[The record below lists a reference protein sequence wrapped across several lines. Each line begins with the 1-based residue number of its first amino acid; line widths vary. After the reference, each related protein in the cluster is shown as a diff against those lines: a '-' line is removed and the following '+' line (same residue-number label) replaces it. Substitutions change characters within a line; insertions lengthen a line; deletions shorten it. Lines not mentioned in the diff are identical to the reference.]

1 MRIKIQHEI
10 RGRIRFSTQKKKMT
24 AREADMFLFYI
35 NSLKNVTAAKVYE
48 RTGHGVVC
56 YTGSRRKL
64 IESLVAFSFED
75 KELMA
80 KVPDNTSRELMN
92 KYKEK
97 LVSKLV
103 LHFLCKVFLPA
114 PVAKAKAVIQSFR
127 FIKEGLKCICRRKL
141 EVPVLD
147 ATAITVS
154 LMRGDVS
161 TASSIMLLLGVGE
174 ILEEWTHKKSVADLA
189 RSMSLNVEKVWLKQG
204 ESEILTEIN
213 HVKEQD
219 FICIHMGNMIPLD
232 GIVAQGEAMVN
243 QASLTGEGIPVKKE
257 EGAYV
262 YAGTV
267 VEEGELT
274 VQVKQSVGST
284 RYEKIVS
291 MIEESERLK
300 SSLEGKAVHLADSL
314 VPFSFLG
321 TVLTYALTRNMSR
334 ALSILM
340 VDFSCALKLSMPI
353 AVLAAMR
360 ECQDHQITVKGGK
373 FLEAA
378 AEAETVVFDKTGT
391 FTKAQ
396 PTVAQVLTF
405 GEKDRDSMLR
415 LAACLEE
422 HFPHSIANAVVA
434 QAKKEGLA
442 HEEMHSKVEYVVAH
456 GISSQV
462 NGEKVIIGSYHF
474 VFEDE
479 KCRIPAG
486 EEEKFEELPAEYS
499 HLYLAVSGELAAVI
513 CIEDPLREEAK
524 DIVPALKK
532 AGIRKVVMMTGDS
545 ERTARTIARK
555 TGVDQFYAEVLPE
568 DKASYI
574 EKEKA
579 KGRKVIMVGDG
590 INDSPSLSAANAGVA
605 VNGGA
610 QIAREIADIT
620 ISGENLH
627 QLVTLKRAGNCLM
640 KRIHR
645 NYRFVIGFNTGLII
659 LGFAGILAPGTSA
672 FLHNMST
679 LGITLESMTNM
690 LDKEEKKICRQK
702 EQRK

>member
-10 RGRIRFSTQKKKMT
+10 KGRIRFSTQKKKMT
-24 AREADMFLFYI
+24 AREADMLLFYI
-35 NSLKNVTAAKVYE
+35 NSLKHVTSAKVYE
-48 RTGHGVVC
+48 RTGDSVVC
-56 YTGSRRKL
+56 YTGSRQEL
-64 IESLVAFSFED
+64 IRNLVAFSFED
-75 KELMA
+75 KELQE
-80 KVPDNTSRELMN
+80 KVPENTGRELMN
-92 KYKEK
+92 QYKEK
-97 LVSKLV
+97 LIGKLAG
-103 LHFLCKVFLPA
+103 HFLCKLFLPA
-114 PVAKAKAVIQSFR
+114 PAAKVKAVIQSLH
-127 FIKEGLKCICRRKL
+127 FIKEGLKCIRRRKL

-147 ATAITVS
+147 AAAVSVS
-154 LMRGDVS
+154 LIRGDVN

-189 RSMSLNVEKVWLKQG
+189 RSMSLNVEKVWKKEG
-204 ESEILTEIN
+204 DAEILTEIQDI
-213 HVKEQD
+213 KEQD
-219 FICIHMGNMIPLD
+219 LICVHMGNMIPLD
-232 GIVAQGEAMVN
+232 GIVVQGEAMVN

-257 EGAYV
+257 DGAYV
-262 YAGTV
+262 YAGTA

-274 VQVKQSVGST
+274 VQVKQSAGST

-291 MIEESERLK
+291 MIEDSERLK
-300 SSLEGKAVHLADSL
+300 SSLEGKADHLADRL

-321 TVLTYALTRNMSR
+321 TILTYLLTRNVTRS
-334 ALSILM
+334 LSILM
-340 VDFSCALKLSMPI
+340 VDFSCALKLSTPI

-360 ECQDHQITVKGGK
+360 ECQEHRITVKGGK
-373 FLEAA
+373 FLEAV

-396 PTVAQVLTF
+396 PTVAEVVTF
-405 GEKDRDSMLR
+405 GENDRDSMLR

-434 QAKKEGLA
+434 QAKKEGLD

-479 KCRIPAG
+479 KTRIPEG
-486 EEEKFEELPAEYS
+486 ENQKFEELPLEYS
-499 HLYLAVSGELAAVI
+499 HLYLAVSGKLAAVI
-513 CIEDPLREEAK
+513 CIEDPLRKEAK

-545 ERTARTIARK
+545 ERTARAIAGK

-579 KGRKVIMVGDG
+579 KGRKVLMVGDG
-590 INDSPSLSAANAGVA
+590 VNDSPALSAANAGVA
-605 VNGGA
+605 VSGGA
-610 QIAREIADIT
+610 EIAREIADIT
-620 ISGENLH
+620 ISGEDLH

-659 LGFAGILAPGTSA
+659 LGLAGILAPGTSA

-690 LDKEEKKICRQK
+690 LDKENRG
-702 EQRK
+702 RAD

>member
-1 MRIKIQHEI
+1 
-10 RGRIRFSTQKKKMT
+10 
-24 AREADMFLFYI
+24 
-35 NSLKNVTAAKVYE
+35 
-48 RTGHGVVC
+48 
-56 YTGSRRKL
+56 
-64 IESLVAFSFED
+64 
-75 KELMA
+75 
-80 KVPDNTSRELMN
+80 
-92 KYKEK
+92 
-97 LVSKLV
+97 
-103 LHFLCKVFLPA
+103 
-114 PVAKAKAVIQSFR
+114 
-127 FIKEGLKCICRRKL
+127 
-141 EVPVLD
+141 
-147 ATAITVS
+147 
-154 LMRGDVS
+154 
-161 TASSIMLLLGVGE
+161 MLLLGVGE

-321 TVLTYALTRNMSR
+321 TVLTYALTRNVSR

-396 PTVAQVLTF
+396 PTVALVLTF
-405 GEKDRDSMLR
+405 GGKDRDSMLR

-590 INDSPSLSAANAGVA
+590 INDSPALSAANAGVA

>member
-10 RGRIRFSTQKKKMT
+10 KGRIRFSTQKKRMT
-24 AREADMFLFYI
+24 AREADMLLFYI
-35 NSLKNVTAAKVYE
+35 NSLKKVTSAKVYE
-48 RTGHGVVC
+48 RTGDSVVC
-56 YTGSRRKL
+56 YTGSRQEL
-64 IESLVAFSFED
+64 IRNLVAFSFED
-75 KELMA
+75 KELQE
-80 KVPDNTSRELMN
+80 KVPENTGRELMN
-92 KYKEK
+92 QYKEK

-103 LHFLCKVFLPA
+103 IHFLCKLFLPA
-114 PVAKAKAVIQSFR
+114 PAAKAKAVIQSLH
-127 FIKEGLKCICRRKL
+127 FIKEGLKCIRRRKL

-147 ATAITVS
+147 ATAISVS
-154 LMRGDVS
+154 LIWGDVS

-189 RSMSLNVEKVWLKQG
+189 RSMSLNVEKVWKKEG
-204 ESEILTEIN
+204 DTEILTEIQDI
-213 HVKEQD
+213 KEQD
-219 FICIHMGNMIPLD
+219 LICVHMGNMIPLD
-232 GIVAQGEAMVN
+232 GIVTQGEAMVN

-257 EGAYV
+257 KDAYV

-274 VQVKQSVGST
+274 IQVKQSAGST

-291 MIEESERLK
+291 MIEDSERLK
-300 SSLEGKAVHLADSL
+300 SSLEGKAAHLADRL

-321 TVLTYALTRNMSR
+321 TILTYLLTRNATR

-373 FLEAA
+373 FLEAV

-396 PTVAQVLTF
+396 PTVAEVVAF
-405 GEKDRDSMLR
+405 GENDRDSMLR

-434 QAKKEGLA
+434 QAKKEGLS

-479 KCRIPAG
+479 KTKIPEG
-486 EEEKFEELPAEYS
+486 EKEKFNELPPEYS

-532 AGIRKVVMMTGDS
+532 TGIRKVVMMTGDS
-545 ERTARTIARK
+545 ERTARTIAEK

-579 KGRKVIMVGDG
+579 KGRKVLMVGDG
-590 INDSPSLSAANAGVA
+590 INDSPALSAANAGVA
-605 VNGGA
+605 VSGGA

-659 LGFAGILAPGTSA
+659 LGLAGILAPGTSA

-690 LDKEEKKICRQK
+690 LDKENRGCAD
-702 EQRK
+702 

>member
-10 RGRIRFSTQKKKMT
+10 KGRIRFSTQKKKMT

-35 NSLKNVTAAKVYE
+35 NSLKNVTSAKVYE
-48 RTGHGVVC
+48 RTGDSVVC
-56 YTGSRRKL
+56 YTGSRQEL
-64 IESLVAFSFED
+64 IRNLVAFSFED
-75 KELMA
+75 KELQE
-80 KVPDNTSRELMN
+80 KVPENTGRELMN
-92 KYKEK
+92 QYKEK

-103 LHFLCKVFLPA
+103 IHFLCKLFLPA
-114 PVAKAKAVIQSFR
+114 PAAKAKAVIQSLH
-127 FIKEGLKCICRRKL
+127 FIKEGLKCIRRRKL

-147 ATAITVS
+147 ATAISVS
-154 LMRGDVS
+154 LIWGDVS

-189 RSMSLNVEKVWLKQG
+189 RSMSLNVEKVWKKEG
-204 ESEILTEIN
+204 DTEILTEIQDI
-213 HVKEQD
+213 KEQD
-219 FICIHMGNMIPLD
+219 LICVHMGNMIPLD
-232 GIVAQGEAMVN
+232 GIVTQGEAMVN

-257 EGAYV
+257 KDAYV

-274 VQVKQSVGST
+274 IQVKQSAGST

-291 MIEESERLK
+291 MIEDSERLK
-300 SSLEGKAVHLADSL
+300 SSLEGKAAHLADRL

-321 TVLTYALTRNMSR
+321 TILTYLLTRNATR

-373 FLEAA
+373 FLEAV

-396 PTVAQVLTF
+396 PTVAEVVAF
-405 GEKDRDSMLR
+405 GENDRDSMLR

-479 KCRIPAG
+479 KTRIPEG
-486 EEEKFEELPAEYS
+486 EKEKFNELPPEYS

-532 AGIRKVVMMTGDS
+532 TGIRKVVMMTGDS
-545 ERTARTIARK
+545 ERTARTIAEK

-579 KGRKVIMVGDG
+579 KGRKVLMVGDG
-590 INDSPSLSAANAGVA
+590 INDSPALSAANAGVA
-605 VNGGA
+605 VSGGA

-659 LGFAGILAPGTSA
+659 LGLAGILAPGTSA

-690 LDKEEKKICRQK
+690 LDKENRGCAD
-702 EQRK
+702 

>member
-10 RGRIRFSTQKKKMT
+10 KGRIRFSTQKKKMT

-35 NSLKNVTAAKVYE
+35 NSLKNVTSAKVYE
-48 RTGHGVVC
+48 RTGDSVVC
-56 YTGSRRKL
+56 YTGSRQEL
-64 IESLVAFSFED
+64 IRNLVAFSFED
-75 KELMA
+75 KELQE
-80 KVPDNTSRELMN
+80 KVPENTGRELMN
-92 KYKEK
+92 QYKEK
-97 LVSKLV
+97 LVSKLAI
-103 LHFLCKVFLPA
+103 HFLCKLFLPA
-114 PVAKAKAVIQSFR
+114 PAAKAKAVIQSLH
-127 FIKEGLKCICRRKL
+127 FIKEGLKCIRRRKL

-154 LMRGDVS
+154 LIRGDVS

-189 RSMSLNVEKVWLKQG
+189 RSMSLNVEKVWKKEG
-204 ESEILTEIN
+204 NTEILTEIQDI
-213 HVKEQD
+213 KEQD
-219 FICIHMGNMIPLD
+219 LICVHMGNMIPLD
-232 GIVAQGEAMVN
+232 GIVTQGEAMVN

-257 EGAYV
+257 KDAYV

-274 VQVKQSVGST
+274 IQVKQSAGST

-291 MIEESERLK
+291 MIEDSERLK
-300 SSLEGKAVHLADSL
+300 SSLEGKAAHLADRL
-314 VPFSFLG
+314 VPFSFLE
-321 TVLTYALTRNMSR
+321 TILTYLLTRNATR

-373 FLEAA
+373 FLEAV

-396 PTVAQVLTF
+396 PTVAEVVAF
-405 GEKDRDSMLR
+405 GENDRDSMLR

-434 QAKKEGLA
+434 QAKKEGLS

-479 KCRIPAG
+479 KTRIPEG
-486 EEEKFEELPAEYS
+486 EKEKFNELPPEYS

-532 AGIRKVVMMTGDS
+532 TGIRKVVMMTGDS
-545 ERTARTIARK
+545 ERTARTIAEK

-579 KGRKVIMVGDG
+579 KGRKVLMVGDG
-590 INDSPSLSAANAGVA
+590 INDSPALSAANAGVA
-605 VNGGA
+605 VSGGA

-659 LGFAGILAPGTSA
+659 LGLAGILAPGTSA

-690 LDKEEKKICRQK
+690 LDKENRGCAD
-702 EQRK
+702 

>member
-10 RGRIRFSTQKKKMT
+10 KGRIRFSTQKKKMT
-24 AREADMFLFYI
+24 AREADMLLFYI
-35 NSLKNVTAAKVYE
+35 NSLKHVTSAKVYE
-48 RTGHGVVC
+48 RTGDSVVC
-56 YTGSRRKL
+56 YTGSRQEL
-64 IESLVAFSFED
+64 IRNLVAFSFED
-75 KELMA
+75 KELQE
-80 KVPDNTSRELMN
+80 KVPENTGRELMN
-92 KYKEK
+92 QYKEK
-97 LVSKLV
+97 LIGKLAG
-103 LHFLCKVFLPA
+103 HFLCKLFLPA
-114 PVAKAKAVIQSFR
+114 PAAKVKAVIQSLH
-127 FIKEGLKCICRRKL
+127 FIKEGLKCIRRRKL

-147 ATAITVS
+147 AAAVSVS
-154 LMRGDVS
+154 LIRGDVN

-189 RSMSLNVEKVWLKQG
+189 RSMSLNVEKVWKKEG
-204 ESEILTEIN
+204 DAEILTEIQDI
-213 HVKEQD
+213 KEQD
-219 FICIHMGNMIPLD
+219 LICVHMGNMIPLD
-232 GIVAQGEAMVN
+232 GIVVQGEAMVN

-257 EGAYV
+257 DGAYV
-262 YAGTV
+262 YAGTA

-274 VQVKQSVGST
+274 VQVKQSAGST

-291 MIEESERLK
+291 MIEDSERLK
-300 SSLEGKAVHLADSL
+300 SSLEGKADHLADRL

-321 TVLTYALTRNMSR
+321 TILTYLLTRNVTRS
-334 ALSILM
+334 LSILM
-340 VDFSCALKLSMPI
+340 VDFSCALKLSTPI

-360 ECQDHQITVKGGK
+360 ECQEHRITVKGGK
-373 FLEAA
+373 FLEAV

-396 PTVAQVLTF
+396 PTVAEVVTF
-405 GEKDRDSMLR
+405 GENDRDSMLR

-434 QAKKEGLA
+434 QAKKEGLD

-479 KCRIPAG
+479 KTKIPEG
-486 EEEKFEELPAEYS
+486 EKEKFNELPPEYS

-545 ERTARTIARK
+545 ERTARTIAEK

-579 KGRKVIMVGDG
+579 KGRKVLMVGDG
-590 INDSPSLSAANAGVA
+590 INDSPALSAANAGVA
-605 VNGGA
+605 VSGGA

-659 LGFAGILAPGTSA
+659 LGLAGILAPGTSA

-690 LDKEEKKICRQK
+690 LDKENRGCAD
-702 EQRK
+702 

>member
-10 RGRIRFSTQKKKMT
+10 KGRIRFSTQKKKMT

-35 NSLKNVTAAKVYE
+35 NSLKNVTSAKVYE
-48 RTGHGVVC
+48 RTGDSVVC
-56 YTGSRRKL
+56 YTGSRQEL
-64 IESLVAFSFED
+64 IRNLVAFSFED
-75 KELMA
+75 KELQE
-80 KVPDNTSRELMN
+80 KVPENTGRELMN
-92 KYKEK
+92 QYKEK

-103 LHFLCKVFLPA
+103 IHFLCKLFLPA
-114 PVAKAKAVIQSFR
+114 PAAKAKAVIQSLH
-127 FIKEGLKCICRRKL
+127 FIKEGLKCIRRRKL

-147 ATAITVS
+147 ATAISVS
-154 LMRGDVS
+154 LIWGDVS

-189 RSMSLNVEKVWLKQG
+189 RSMSLNVEKVWKKEG
-204 ESEILTEIN
+204 DTEILTEIQDI
-213 HVKEQD
+213 KEQD
-219 FICIHMGNMIPLD
+219 LICVHMGNMIPLD
-232 GIVAQGEAMVN
+232 GIVTQGEAMVN

-257 EGAYV
+257 KDAYV

-274 VQVKQSVGST
+274 IQVKQSAGST

-291 MIEESERLK
+291 MIEDSERLK
-300 SSLEGKAVHLADSL
+300 SSLEGKAAHLADRL

-321 TVLTYALTRNMSR
+321 TILTYLLTRNATR

-373 FLEAA
+373 FLEAV

-396 PTVAQVLTF
+396 PTVAEVVAF
-405 GEKDRDSMLR
+405 GENDRDSMLR

-434 QAKKEGLA
+434 QAKKEGLS

-479 KCRIPAG
+479 KTKIPEG
-486 EEEKFEELPAEYS
+486 EKEKFNELPPEYS

-532 AGIRKVVMMTGDS
+532 TGIRKVVMMTGDS
-545 ERTARTIARK
+545 ERTARTIAEK

-579 KGRKVIMVGDG
+579 KGRKVLMVGDG
-590 INDSPSLSAANAGVA
+590 INDSPALSAANAGVA
-605 VNGGA
+605 VSGGA

-659 LGFAGILAPGTSA
+659 LGLAGILAPGTSA

-690 LDKEEKKICRQK
+690 LDKENRGCAD
-702 EQRK
+702 

>member
-10 RGRIRFSTQKKKMT
+10 KGRIRFSTQKKKMT
-24 AREADMFLFYI
+24 AREADMLLFYI
-35 NSLKNVTAAKVYE
+35 NSLKHVTSAKVYE
-48 RTGHGVVC
+48 RTGDSVVC
-56 YTGSRRKL
+56 YTGSRQELLRN
-64 IESLVAFSFED
+64 LVAFSFED
-75 KELMA
+75 KELQE
-80 KVPDNTSRELMN
+80 KVPENTGRELMN
-92 KYKEK
+92 QYKEK
-97 LVSKLV
+97 LIGKLAG
-103 LHFLCKVFLPA
+103 HFLCKLFLPA
-114 PVAKAKAVIQSFR
+114 PAAKVKAVIQSLH
-127 FIKEGLKCICRRKL
+127 FIKEGLKCIRRRKL

-147 ATAITVS
+147 AAAVSVS
-154 LMRGDVS
+154 LIRGDVN

-189 RSMSLNVEKVWLKQG
+189 RSMSLNVEKVWKKEG
-204 ESEILTEIN
+204 DAEILTEIQDI
-213 HVKEQD
+213 KEQD
-219 FICIHMGNMIPLD
+219 LICVHMGNMIPLD
-232 GIVAQGEAMVN
+232 GIVVQGEAMVN

-257 EGAYV
+257 DGAYV
-262 YAGTV
+262 YAGTA

-274 VQVKQSVGST
+274 VQVKQSAGST

-291 MIEESERLK
+291 MIEDSERLK
-300 SSLEGKAVHLADSL
+300 SSLEGKADHLADRL

-321 TVLTYALTRNMSR
+321 TILTYLLTRNVTRS
-334 ALSILM
+334 LSILM
-340 VDFSCALKLSMPI
+340 VDFSCALKLSTPI

-360 ECQDHQITVKGGK
+360 ECQEHRITVKGGK
-373 FLEAA
+373 FLEAV

-396 PTVAQVLTF
+396 PTVAEVVTF
-405 GEKDRDSMLR
+405 GENDRDSMLR

-434 QAKKEGLA
+434 QAKKEGLD

-479 KCRIPAG
+479 KTRIPEG
-486 EEEKFEELPAEYS
+486 ENQKFEELPLEYS
-499 HLYLAVSGELAAVI
+499 HLYLAVSGKLAAVI
-513 CIEDPLREEAK
+513 CIEDPLRKEAK

-545 ERTARTIARK
+545 ERTARAIAGK

-579 KGRKVIMVGDG
+579 KGRKVLMVGDG
-590 INDSPSLSAANAGVA
+590 VNDSPALSTANAGVA
-605 VNGGA
+605 VSGGA
-610 QIAREIADIT
+610 EIAREIADIT
-620 ISGENLH
+620 ISGEDLH

-659 LGFAGILAPGTSA
+659 LGLSGILAPGTSA

-690 LDKEEKKICRQK
+690 LDKENRG
-702 EQRK
+702 RAD

>member
-10 RGRIRFSTQKKKMT
+10 KGRIRFSTQKKKMT
-24 AREADMFLFYI
+24 AREADMLLFYI
-35 NSLKNVTAAKVYE
+35 NSLKHVTSAKVYE
-48 RTGHGVVC
+48 RTGDSVVC
-56 YTGSRRKL
+56 YTGSRQEL
-64 IESLVAFSFED
+64 IRNLVAFSFED
-75 KELMA
+75 KELQE
-80 KVPDNTSRELMN
+80 KVPENTGRELMN
-92 KYKEK
+92 QYKEK
-97 LVSKLV
+97 LIGKLAG
-103 LHFLCKVFLPA
+103 HFLCKLFLPA
-114 PVAKAKAVIQSFR
+114 PAAKVKAVIQSLH
-127 FIKEGLKCICRRKL
+127 FIKEGLKCIRRRKL

-147 ATAITVS
+147 AAAVSVS
-154 LMRGDVS
+154 LIRGDVN

-189 RSMSLNVEKVWLKQG
+189 RSMSLNVEKVWKKEG
-204 ESEILTEIN
+204 DAEILTEIQDI
-213 HVKEQD
+213 KEQD
-219 FICIHMGNMIPLD
+219 LICVHMGNMIPLD
-232 GIVAQGEAMVN
+232 GIVVQGEAMVN

-257 EGAYV
+257 DGAYV
-262 YAGTV
+262 YAGTA

-274 VQVKQSVGST
+274 VQVKQSAGST

-291 MIEESERLK
+291 MIEDSERLK
-300 SSLEGKAVHLADSL
+300 SSLEGKADHLADRL

-321 TVLTYALTRNMSR
+321 TILTYLLTRNVTRS
-334 ALSILM
+334 LSILM
-340 VDFSCALKLSMPI
+340 VDFSCALKLSTPI

-360 ECQDHQITVKGGK
+360 ECQEHRITVKGGK
-373 FLEAA
+373 FLEAV

-396 PTVAQVLTF
+396 PTVAEVVAF
-405 GEKDRDSMLR
+405 GENDRDSMLR

-434 QAKKEGLA
+434 QAKKEGLD

-479 KCRIPAG
+479 KTRIPEG
-486 EEEKFEELPAEYS
+486 ENQKFEELPLEYS
-499 HLYLAVSGELAAVI
+499 HLYLAVSGKLAAVI
-513 CIEDPLREEAK
+513 CIEDPLRKEAK

-545 ERTARTIARK
+545 ERTARAIAGK

-579 KGRKVIMVGDG
+579 KGRKVLMVGDG
-590 INDSPSLSAANAGVA
+590 VNDSPALSAANAGVA
-605 VNGGA
+605 VSGGA
-610 QIAREIADIT
+610 EIAREIADIT
-620 ISGENLH
+620 ISGEDLH

-659 LGFAGILAPGTSA
+659 LGLAGILAPGTSA

-690 LDKEEKKICRQK
+690 LDKENRG
-702 EQRK
+702 RAD

>member
-35 NSLKNVTAAKVYE
+35 NSLNNVTAAKVYE

-75 KELMA
+75 KEFMA

-103 LHFLCKVFLPA
+103 LHFLFKVFLPA
-114 PVAKAKAVIQSFR
+114 PVAKVKAVIQSFH

-321 TVLTYALTRNMSR
+321 TVLTYALTRNVSR

-396 PTVAQVLTF
+396 PTVALVLTF
-405 GEKDRDSMLR
+405 GGKDRDSMLR

-590 INDSPSLSAANAGVA
+590 INDSPALSAANAGVA

>member
-10 RGRIRFSTQKKKMT
+10 KGRIRFSTQKKKMT
-24 AREADMFLFYI
+24 AREADMLLFYI
-35 NSLKNVTAAKVYE
+35 NSLKHVTSAKVYE
-48 RTGHGVVC
+48 RTGDSVVC
-56 YTGSRRKL
+56 YTGSRQEL
-64 IESLVAFSFED
+64 IRNLVAFSFED
-75 KELMA
+75 KELQE
-80 KVPDNTSRELMN
+80 KVPENTGRELMN
-92 KYKEK
+92 QYKEK
-97 LVSKLV
+97 LVGKLAG
-103 LHFLCKVFLPA
+103 HFLCKLVLPA
-114 PVAKAKAVIQSFR
+114 PAAKVKAVIQSLH
-127 FIKEGLKCICRRKL
+127 FIKEGLKCIRRRKL

-147 ATAITVS
+147 AAAVSVS
-154 LMRGDVS
+154 LIRGDVN

-189 RSMSLNVEKVWLKQG
+189 RSMSLNVEKVWKKEG
-204 ESEILTEIN
+204 DAEILTEIQDI
-213 HVKEQD
+213 KEQD
-219 FICIHMGNMIPLD
+219 LICVHMGNMIPLD
-232 GIVAQGEAMVN
+232 GIVVQGEAMVN

-257 EGAYV
+257 DGAYV
-262 YAGTV
+262 YAGTA

-274 VQVKQSVGST
+274 VQVKQSAGST

-291 MIEESERLK
+291 MIEDSERLK
-300 SSLEGKAVHLADSL
+300 SSLEGKAAHLADRL

-321 TVLTYALTRNMSR
+321 TILTYLLTRNVTR

-340 VDFSCALKLSMPI
+340 VDFSCALKLSTPI

-360 ECQDHQITVKGGK
+360 ECQEHRITVKGGK
-373 FLEAA
+373 FLEAV

-396 PTVAQVLTF
+396 PTVAEVVTF
-405 GEKDRDSMLR
+405 GENDRDSMLR

-434 QAKKEGLA
+434 QAKKEGLD

-479 KCRIPAG
+479 KTRIPEG
-486 EEEKFEELPAEYS
+486 ENQKFEELPLEYS
-499 HLYLAVSGELAAVI
+499 HLYLAVSGKLAAVI
-513 CIEDPLREEAK
+513 CIEDPLRKEAK

-545 ERTARTIARK
+545 ERTARAIAGK

-579 KGRKVIMVGDG
+579 KGRKVLMVGDG
-590 INDSPSLSAANAGVA
+590 VNDSPALSAANAGVA
-605 VNGGA
+605 VSGGA
-610 QIAREIADIT
+610 EIAREIADIT
-620 ISGENLH
+620 ISGEDLH

-659 LGFAGILAPGTSA
+659 LGLAGILAPGTSA

-690 LDKEEKKICRQK
+690 LDKENRG
-702 EQRK
+702 RAD

>member
-10 RGRIRFSTQKKKMT
+10 KGRIRFSTQKKKMT

-35 NSLKNVTAAKVYE
+35 NSLKNVTSAKVYE
-48 RTGHGVVC
+48 RTGDSVVC
-56 YTGSRRKL
+56 YTGSRQEL
-64 IESLVAFSFED
+64 IRNLVAFSFED
-75 KELMA
+75 KELQE
-80 KVPDNTSRELMN
+80 KVPENTGRELMN
-92 KYKEK
+92 QYKEK
-97 LVSKLV
+97 LVSKLAI
-103 LHFLCKVFLPA
+103 HFLCKLFLPA
-114 PVAKAKAVIQSFR
+114 PAAKAKAVIQSLH
-127 FIKEGLKCICRRKL
+127 FIKEGLKCIRRRKL

-154 LMRGDVS
+154 LIRGDVS

-189 RSMSLNVEKVWLKQG
+189 RSMSLNVEKVWKKEG
-204 ESEILTEIN
+204 NTEILTKIQDI
-213 HVKEQD
+213 KEQD
-219 FICIHMGNMIPLD
+219 LICVHMGNMIPLD
-232 GIVAQGEAMVN
+232 GIVTQGEAMVN

-257 EGAYV
+257 KDAYV

-274 VQVKQSVGST
+274 IQVKQSAGST

-291 MIEESERLK
+291 MIEDSERLK
-300 SSLEGKAVHLADSL
+300 SSLEGKAAHLADRL

-321 TVLTYALTRNMSR
+321 TILTYLLTRNATR

-373 FLEAA
+373 FLEAV

-396 PTVAQVLTF
+396 PTVAEVVAF
-405 GEKDRDSMLR
+405 GENDRDSMLR

-434 QAKKEGLA
+434 QAKKEGLS

-479 KCRIPAG
+479 KTRIPEG
-486 EEEKFEELPAEYS
+486 EKEKFNELPPEYS

-532 AGIRKVVMMTGDS
+532 TGIRKVVMMTGDS
-545 ERTARTIARK
+545 ERTARTIAEK

-579 KGRKVIMVGDG
+579 KGRKVLMVGDG
-590 INDSPSLSAANAGVA
+590 INDSPALSAANAGVA
-605 VNGGA
+605 VSGGA

-659 LGFAGILAPGTSA
+659 LGLAGILAPGTSA

-690 LDKEEKKICRQK
+690 LDKENRGCAD
-702 EQRK
+702 

>member
-10 RGRIRFSTQKKKMT
+10 KGRIRFSTQKKKMT

-35 NSLKNVTAAKVYE
+35 NSLKNVTSAKVYE
-48 RTGHGVVC
+48 RTGDSVVC
-56 YTGSRRKL
+56 YTGSRQEL
-64 IESLVAFSFED
+64 IRNLVAFSFED
-75 KELMA
+75 KELQE
-80 KVPDNTSRELMN
+80 KVPENTGRELMN
-92 KYKEK
+92 QYKEK
-97 LVSKLV
+97 LVSKLAI
-103 LHFLCKVFLPA
+103 HFLCKLFLPA
-114 PVAKAKAVIQSFR
+114 PAAKAKAVIQSLH
-127 FIKEGLKCICRRKL
+127 FIKEGLKCIRRRKL

-154 LMRGDVS
+154 LIRGDVS

-189 RSMSLNVEKVWLKQG
+189 RSMSLNVEKVWKKEG
-204 ESEILTEIN
+204 NTEILTEIQDI
-213 HVKEQD
+213 KEQD
-219 FICIHMGNMIPLD
+219 LICVHMGNMIPLD
-232 GIVAQGEAMVN
+232 GIVTQGEAMVN

-257 EGAYV
+257 KDAYV

-274 VQVKQSVGST
+274 IQVKQSAGST

-291 MIEESERLK
+291 MIEDSERLK
-300 SSLEGKAVHLADSL
+300 SSLEGKAAHLADRL

-321 TVLTYALTRNMSR
+321 TILTYLLTRNATR

-373 FLEAA
+373 FLEAV

-396 PTVAQVLTF
+396 PTVAEVVAF
-405 GEKDRDSMLR
+405 GENDRDSMLR

-434 QAKKEGLA
+434 QAKKEGLS

-479 KCRIPAG
+479 KTRIPEG
-486 EEEKFEELPAEYS
+486 EKEKFNELPPEYS

-532 AGIRKVVMMTGDS
+532 TGIRKVVMMTGDS
-545 ERTARTIARK
+545 ERTARTIAEK

-579 KGRKVIMVGDG
+579 KGRKVLMVGDG
-590 INDSPSLSAANAGVA
+590 INDSPALSAANAGVA
-605 VNGGA
+605 VSGGA

-659 LGFAGILAPGTSA
+659 LGLAGTLAPGTSA

-690 LDKEEKKICRQK
+690 LDKENRGCAD
-702 EQRK
+702 

>member
-10 RGRIRFSTQKKKMT
+10 KGRIRFSTQKKKMT

-35 NSLKNVTAAKVYE
+35 NSLKNVTSAKVYE
-48 RTGHGVVC
+48 RTGDSVVC
-56 YTGSRRKL
+56 YTGSRQEL
-64 IESLVAFSFED
+64 IRNLVAFSFED
-75 KELMA
+75 KELQE
-80 KVPDNTSRELMN
+80 KVPENTGRELMN
-92 KYKEK
+92 QYKEK
-97 LVSKLV
+97 LVSKLEI
-103 LHFLCKVFLPA
+103 HFLCKLFLPA
-114 PVAKAKAVIQSFR
+114 PAAKAKAVIQSLH
-127 FIKEGLKCICRRKL
+127 FIKEGLKCIRRRKL

-147 ATAITVS
+147 ATAISVS
-154 LMRGDVS
+154 LIRGDVS

-189 RSMSLNVEKVWLKQG
+189 RSMSLNVEKVWKKEG
-204 ESEILTEIN
+204 DTEILTEIQDI
-213 HVKEQD
+213 KEQD
-219 FICIHMGNMIPLD
+219 LICVHMGNMIPLD
-232 GIVAQGEAMVN
+232 GIVTQGEAMVN

-257 EGAYV
+257 KDAYV

-274 VQVKQSVGST
+274 IQVKQSAGST

-291 MIEESERLK
+291 MIEDSERLK
-300 SSLEGKAVHLADSL
+300 SSLEGKAAHLADRL

-321 TVLTYALTRNMSR
+321 TILTYLLTRNATR

-373 FLEAA
+373 FLEAV

-396 PTVAQVLTF
+396 PTVAEVVAF
-405 GEKDRDSMLR
+405 GENDRDSMLR

-434 QAKKEGLA
+434 QAKKEGLS

-479 KCRIPAG
+479 KTKIPEG
-486 EEEKFEELPAEYS
+486 EKEKFNELPPEYS

-532 AGIRKVVMMTGDS
+532 TGIRKVVMMTGDS
-545 ERTARTIARK
+545 ERTARTIAEK

-579 KGRKVIMVGDG
+579 KGRKVLMAGDG
-590 INDSPSLSAANAGVA
+590 INDSPALSAANAGVA
-605 VNGGA
+605 VSGGA

-659 LGFAGILAPGTSA
+659 LGLAGILAPGTSA

-690 LDKEEKKICRQK
+690 LDKENRGCAD
-702 EQRK
+702 

>member
-10 RGRIRFSTQKKKMT
+10 KGRIRFSTQKKKMT
-24 AREADMFLFYI
+24 AREADMLLFYI
-35 NSLKNVTAAKVYE
+35 NSLKNVTSAKVYE
-48 RTGHGVVC
+48 RTGDSVVC
-56 YTGSRRKL
+56 YTGSRQEL
-64 IESLVAFSFED
+64 IKNLVAFSFED
-75 KELMA
+75 KELQE
-80 KVPDNTSRELMN
+80 KVPENTGRELMN
-92 KYKEK
+92 QYKEK

-103 LHFLCKVFLPA
+103 VHFLCKIILPA
-114 PVAKAKAVIQSFR
+114 PAAKAKAVIQSLH
-127 FIKEGLKCICRRKL
+127 FIKEGLKCIRRRKL

-147 ATAITVS
+147 ATAISVS
-154 LMRGDVS
+154 LIRGDVS

-189 RSMSLNVEKVWLKQG
+189 RSMSLNVEKVWKKEG
-204 ESEILTEIN
+204 EAELLTEI
-213 HVKEQD
+213 HDIKEQD
-219 FICIHMGNMIPLD
+219 LICVHMGNMIPLD
-232 GIVAQGEAMVN
+232 GIVTQDEAMVN

-257 EGAYV
+257 KGAYV

-274 VQVKQSVGST
+274 VQVKQSAGST

-291 MIEESERLK
+291 MIEDSERLK
-300 SSLEGKAVHLADSL
+300 SSLEGKAAH
-314 VPFSFLG
+314 
-321 TVLTYALTRNMSR
+321 
-334 ALSILM
+334 
-340 VDFSCALKLSMPI
+340 
-353 AVLAAMR
+353 LAAMR

-373 FLEAA
+373 FLEAV

-396 PTVAQVLTF
+396 PTVADVVTF
-405 GEKDRDSMLR
+405 GGKDRNSMLR

-462 NGEKVIIGSYHF
+462 NGEKAIIGSYHF

-479 KCRIPAG
+479 KTRIPEG
-486 EEEKFEELPAEYS
+486 ESQKFEELPPEYS
-499 HLYLAVSGELAAVI
+499 HLYLAVSGELAAAI

-524 DIVPALKK
+524 DIVSDLKK

-545 ERTARTIARK
+545 ERTARTIAEK

-579 KGRKVIMVGDG
+579 KGRKVLMVGDG
-590 INDSPSLSAANAGVA
+590 INDSPALSAANAGVA
-605 VNGGA
+605 VSGGA

-659 LGFAGILAPGTSA
+659 LGLAGILAPGTSA
-672 FLHNMST
+672 FLHNTST
-679 LGITLESMTNM
+679 LAITQESMTNM
-690 LDKEEKKICRQK
+690 LDKEKANN
-702 EQRK
+702 RKGKR

>member
-10 RGRIRFSTQKKKMT
+10 KGRIRFSTQKKKMT
-24 AREADMFLFYI
+24 AREADMLLFYI
-35 NSLKNVTAAKVYE
+35 NSLKHVTSAKVYE
-48 RTGHGVVC
+48 RTGDSVVC
-56 YTGSRRKL
+56 YTGSRQEL
-64 IESLVAFSFED
+64 IRNLVAFSFEN
-75 KELMA
+75 KELQE
-80 KVPDNTSRELMN
+80 KVPENTGRELMN
-92 KYKEK
+92 QYKEK
-97 LVSKLV
+97 LIGKLAG
-103 LHFLCKVFLPA
+103 HFLCKLFLPA
-114 PVAKAKAVIQSFR
+114 PAAKVKAVIQSLH
-127 FIKEGLKCICRRKL
+127 FIKEGLKCIRRRKL

-147 ATAITVS
+147 AAAVSVS
-154 LMRGDVS
+154 LIRGDVN

-189 RSMSLNVEKVWLKQG
+189 RSMSLNVEKVWKKEG
-204 ESEILTEIN
+204 DAEILTEIQDI
-213 HVKEQD
+213 KEQD
-219 FICIHMGNMIPLD
+219 LICVHMGNMIPLD
-232 GIVAQGEAMVN
+232 GIVVQGEAMVN

-257 EGAYV
+257 DGAYV
-262 YAGTV
+262 YAGTA

-274 VQVKQSVGST
+274 VQVKQSAGST

-291 MIEESERLK
+291 MIEDSERLK
-300 SSLEGKAVHLADSL
+300 SSLEGKAAHLADRL

-321 TVLTYALTRNMSR
+321 TILTYLLTRNVTR

-340 VDFSCALKLSMPI
+340 VDFSCALKLSTPI

-360 ECQDHQITVKGGK
+360 ECQEHRITVKGGK
-373 FLEAA
+373 FLEAV

-396 PTVAQVLTF
+396 PTVAEVVTF
-405 GEKDRDSMLR
+405 GENDRDSMLR

-434 QAKKEGLA
+434 QAKKEGLD

-479 KCRIPAG
+479 KTRIPEG
-486 EEEKFEELPAEYS
+486 ENQKFEELPLEYS
-499 HLYLAVSGELAAVI
+499 HLYLAVSGKLAAVI
-513 CIEDPLREEAK
+513 CIEDPLRKEAK

-545 ERTARTIARK
+545 ERTARAIAGK

-579 KGRKVIMVGDG
+579 KGRKVLMVGDG
-590 INDSPSLSAANAGVA
+590 VNDSPALSAANAGVA
-605 VNGGA
+605 VSGGA
-610 QIAREIADIT
+610 EIAREIADIT
-620 ISGENLH
+620 ISGEDLH

-659 LGFAGILAPGTSA
+659 LGLAGILAPGTSA

-690 LDKEEKKICRQK
+690 LDKENRGCAD
-702 EQRK
+702 

>member
-10 RGRIRFSTQKKKMT
+10 KGRIRFSTQKKKMT

-35 NSLKNVTAAKVYE
+35 NSLKNVTSAKVYE
-48 RTGHGVVC
+48 RTGDSVVC
-56 YTGSRRKL
+56 YTGSRQEL
-64 IESLVAFSFED
+64 IRNLVAFSFED
-75 KELMA
+75 KELQE
-80 KVPDNTSRELMN
+80 KVPENTGRELMN
-92 KYKEK
+92 QYKEK
-97 LVSKLV
+97 LVSKLAI
-103 LHFLCKVFLPA
+103 HFLCKLFLPA
-114 PVAKAKAVIQSFR
+114 PAAKAKAVIQSLH
-127 FIKEGLKCICRRKL
+127 FIKEGLKCIRRRKL

-154 LMRGDVS
+154 LIRGDVS

-189 RSMSLNVEKVWLKQG
+189 RSMSLNVEKVWKKEG
-204 ESEILTEIN
+204 NTEILTEIQDI
-213 HVKEQD
+213 KEQD
-219 FICIHMGNMIPLD
+219 LICVHMGNMIPLD
-232 GIVAQGEAMVN
+232 GIVTQGEAMVN

-257 EGAYV
+257 KDAYV

-274 VQVKQSVGST
+274 IQVKQSAGST

-291 MIEESERLK
+291 MIEDSERLK
-300 SSLEGKAVHLADSL
+300 SSLEGKAAHLADRL

-321 TVLTYALTRNMSR
+321 TILTYLLTRNATR

-373 FLEAA
+373 FLEAV

-396 PTVAQVLTF
+396 PTVAEVVAF
-405 GEKDRDSMLR
+405 GENDRDSMLR

-434 QAKKEGLA
+434 QAKKEGLS

-479 KCRIPAG
+479 KTRIPEG
-486 EEEKFEELPAEYS
+486 EKEKFNELPPEYS

-524 DIVPALKK
+524 DIVPVLKK
-532 AGIRKVVMMTGDS
+532 TGIRKVVMMTGDS
-545 ERTARTIARK
+545 ERTARTIAEK

-579 KGRKVIMVGDG
+579 KGRKVLMVGDG
-590 INDSPSLSAANAGVA
+590 INDSPALSAANAGVA
-605 VNGGA
+605 VSGGA

-659 LGFAGILAPGTSA
+659 LGLAGILAPGTSA

-690 LDKEEKKICRQK
+690 LDKENRGCAD
-702 EQRK
+702 

>member
-10 RGRIRFSTQKKKMT
+10 KGRIRFSTQKKKMT

-35 NSLKNVTAAKVYE
+35 NSLKNVTSAKVYE
-48 RTGHGVVC
+48 RTGDSVVC
-56 YTGSRRKL
+56 YTGSRQEL
-64 IESLVAFSFED
+64 IRNLVAFSFED
-75 KELMA
+75 KELQE
-80 KVPDNTSRELMN
+80 KVPENTGRELMN
-92 KYKEK
+92 QYKEK

-103 LHFLCKVFLPA
+103 IHFLCKLFLPA
-114 PVAKAKAVIQSFR
+114 PAAKAKAVIQSLH
-127 FIKEGLKCICRRKL
+127 FIKEGLKCIRRRKL

-147 ATAITVS
+147 ATAISVS
-154 LMRGDVS
+154 LIRGDVS

-189 RSMSLNVEKVWLKQG
+189 RSMSLNVEKVWKKEG
-204 ESEILTEIN
+204 DTEILTEIQDI
-213 HVKEQD
+213 KEQD
-219 FICIHMGNMIPLD
+219 LICVHMGNMIPLD
-232 GIVAQGEAMVN
+232 GIVTQGEAMVN

-257 EGAYV
+257 KDAYV

-274 VQVKQSVGST
+274 IQVKQSAGST

-291 MIEESERLK
+291 MIEDSERLK
-300 SSLEGKAVHLADSL
+300 SSLEGKAAHLADRL

-321 TVLTYALTRNMSR
+321 TILTYLLTRNATR

-373 FLEAA
+373 FLEAV

-396 PTVAQVLTF
+396 PTVAEVVAF
-405 GEKDRDSMLR
+405 GENDRDSMLR

-434 QAKKEGLA
+434 QAKKEGLS

-479 KCRIPAG
+479 KTKIPEG
-486 EEEKFEELPAEYS
+486 EKETFNELPPEYS

-532 AGIRKVVMMTGDS
+532 TGIRKVVMMTGDS
-545 ERTARTIARK
+545 ERTARTIAEK

-579 KGRKVIMVGDG
+579 KGRKVLMVGDG
-590 INDSPSLSAANAGVA
+590 INDSPALSAANAGVA
-605 VNGGA
+605 VSGGA

-659 LGFAGILAPGTSA
+659 LGLAGILAPGTSA

-690 LDKEEKKICRQK
+690 LDKENRGCAD
-702 EQRK
+702 

>member
-10 RGRIRFSTQKKKMT
+10 KGRIRFSTQKKKMT
-24 AREADMFLFYI
+24 AREADMLLFYI
-35 NSLKNVTAAKVYE
+35 NSLKHVTSAKVYE
-48 RTGHGVVC
+48 RTGDSVVC
-56 YTGSRRKL
+56 YTGSRQEL
-64 IESLVAFSFED
+64 IRNLVAFSFED
-75 KELMA
+75 KELQE
-80 KVPDNTSRELMN
+80 KVPENTGRELMN
-92 KYKEK
+92 QYKEK
-97 LVSKLV
+97 LIGKLAG
-103 LHFLCKVFLPA
+103 HFLCKLFLPA
-114 PVAKAKAVIQSFR
+114 PAAKVKAVIQSLH
-127 FIKEGLKCICRRKL
+127 FIKEGLKCIRRRKL

-147 ATAITVS
+147 AAAVSVS
-154 LMRGDVS
+154 LIRGDVN

-189 RSMSLNVEKVWLKQG
+189 RSMSLNVEKVWKKEG
-204 ESEILTEIN
+204 DAEILTEIQDI
-213 HVKEQD
+213 KEQD
-219 FICIHMGNMIPLD
+219 LICVHMGNMIPLD
-232 GIVAQGEAMVN
+232 GIVVQGEAMVN

-257 EGAYV
+257 DGAYV
-262 YAGTV
+262 YAGTA

-274 VQVKQSVGST
+274 VQVKQSAGST

-291 MIEESERLK
+291 MIEDSERLK
-300 SSLEGKAVHLADSL
+300 SSLEGKAAHLADRL

-321 TVLTYALTRNMSR
+321 TILTYLLTRNVTRS
-334 ALSILM
+334 LSILM
-340 VDFSCALKLSMPI
+340 VDFSCALKLSTPI

-360 ECQDHQITVKGGK
+360 ECQEHRITVKGGK
-373 FLEAA
+373 FLEAV

-396 PTVAQVLTF
+396 PTVAEVVTF
-405 GEKDRDSMLR
+405 GENDRDSMLR

-434 QAKKEGLA
+434 QAKKEGLD

-456 GISSQV
+456 GISSQI

-479 KCRIPAG
+479 KTRIPEG
-486 EEEKFEELPAEYS
+486 ENQKFEELPLEYS
-499 HLYLAVSGELAAVI
+499 HLYLAVSGKLAAVI
-513 CIEDPLREEAK
+513 CIEDPLRKEAK

-545 ERTARTIARK
+545 ERTARAIAGK

-579 KGRKVIMVGDG
+579 KGRKVLMVGDG
-590 INDSPSLSAANAGVA
+590 VNDSPALSAANAGVA
-605 VNGGA
+605 VSGGA
-610 QIAREIADIT
+610 EIAREIADIT
-620 ISGENLH
+620 ISGEDLH

-659 LGFAGILAPGTSA
+659 LGLAGILAPGTSA

-690 LDKEEKKICRQK
+690 LDKENRG
-702 EQRK
+702 RAD

>member
-1 MRIKIQHEI
+1 MRIRIRHEI
-10 RGRIRFSTQKKKMT
+10 KGRIRFSTQKKKMT

-35 NSLKNVTAAKVYE
+35 NSLKNVTSAKVYE
-48 RTGHGVVC
+48 RTGDSVVC
-56 YTGSRRKL
+56 YTGSRQEL
-64 IESLVAFSFED
+64 IRNLVAFSFED
-75 KELMA
+75 KELQE
-80 KVPDNTSRELMN
+80 KVPENTGRELMN
-92 KYKEK
+92 QYKEK

-103 LHFLCKVFLPA
+103 IHFLCKLFLPA
-114 PVAKAKAVIQSFR
+114 PAAKAKAVIQSLH
-127 FIKEGLKCICRRKL
+127 FIKEGLKCIRRRKL

-147 ATAITVS
+147 ATAISVS
-154 LMRGDVS
+154 LIWGDVS

-189 RSMSLNVEKVWLKQG
+189 RSMSLNVEKVWKKEG
-204 ESEILTEIN
+204 NTEILTEIQDI
-213 HVKEQD
+213 KEQD
-219 FICIHMGNMIPLD
+219 LICVHMGNMIPLD
-232 GIVAQGEAMVN
+232 GIVTQGEAMVN

-257 EGAYV
+257 KDAYV

-274 VQVKQSVGST
+274 IQVKQSAGST

-291 MIEESERLK
+291 MIEDSERLK
-300 SSLEGKAVHLADSL
+300 SSLEGKAAHLADRL

-321 TVLTYALTRNMSR
+321 TILTYLLTRNATR

-373 FLEAA
+373 FLEAV

-396 PTVAQVLTF
+396 PTVAEVVAF
-405 GEKDRDSMLR
+405 GENDRDSMLR

-434 QAKKEGLA
+434 QAKKEGLS

-479 KCRIPAG
+479 KTKIPEG
-486 EEEKFEELPAEYS
+486 EKEKFNELPPEYS

-532 AGIRKVVMMTGDS
+532 TGIRKVVMMTGDS
-545 ERTARTIARK
+545 ERTARTIAEK

-579 KGRKVIMVGDG
+579 KGRKVLMVGDG
-590 INDSPSLSAANAGVA
+590 INDSPALSAANAGVA
-605 VNGGA
+605 VSGGA

-659 LGFAGILAPGTSA
+659 LGLAGILAPGTSA

-690 LDKEEKKICRQK
+690 LDKENRGCAD
-702 EQRK
+702 

>member
-75 KELMA
+75 KEFMA

-114 PVAKAKAVIQSFR
+114 PVAKAKAVIQSFH

-321 TVLTYALTRNMSR
+321 TVLTYALTRNVSR

-378 AEAETVVFDKTGT
+378 AEAETVIF
-391 FTKAQ
+391 
-396 PTVAQVLTF
+396 
-405 GEKDRDSMLR
+405 
-415 LAACLEE
+415 
-422 HFPHSIANAVVA
+422 
-434 QAKKEGLA
+434 
-442 HEEMHSKVEYVVAH
+442 
-456 GISSQV
+456 
-462 NGEKVIIGSYHF
+462 
-474 VFEDE
+474 
-479 KCRIPAG
+479 
-486 EEEKFEELPAEYS
+486 
-499 HLYLAVSGELAAVI
+499 
-513 CIEDPLREEAK
+513 
-524 DIVPALKK
+524 
-532 AGIRKVVMMTGDS
+532 
-545 ERTARTIARK
+545 
-555 TGVDQFYAEVLPE
+555 
-568 DKASYI
+568 
-574 EKEKA
+574 
-579 KGRKVIMVGDG
+579 
-590 INDSPSLSAANAGVA
+590 
-605 VNGGA
+605 
-610 QIAREIADIT
+610 
-620 ISGENLH
+620 
-627 QLVTLKRAGNCLM
+627 
-640 KRIHR
+640 
-645 NYRFVIGFNTGLII
+645 
-659 LGFAGILAPGTSA
+659 
-672 FLHNMST
+672 
-679 LGITLESMTNM
+679 
-690 LDKEEKKICRQK
+690 
-702 EQRK
+702 

>member
-10 RGRIRFSTQKKKMT
+10 KGRIRFSTQKKKMT

-35 NSLKNVTAAKVYE
+35 NSLKNVTSAKVYE
-48 RTGHGVVC
+48 RTGDSVVC
-56 YTGSRRKL
+56 YTGSRQEL
-64 IESLVAFSFED
+64 IRNLVAFSFED
-75 KELMA
+75 KELQE
-80 KVPDNTSRELMN
+80 KVPENTGRELMN
-92 KYKEK
+92 QYKEK

-103 LHFLCKVFLPA
+103 IHFLCKLFLPA
-114 PVAKAKAVIQSFR
+114 PAAKAKAVIQSLH
-127 FIKEGLKCICRRKL
+127 FIKEGLKCIRRRKL

-147 ATAITVS
+147 ATAISVS
-154 LMRGDVS
+154 LIWGDVS

-189 RSMSLNVEKVWLKQG
+189 RSMSLNVEKVWKKEG
-204 ESEILTEIN
+204 DTEILTEIQDI
-213 HVKEQD
+213 KEQD
-219 FICIHMGNMIPLD
+219 LICVHMGNMIPLD
-232 GIVAQGEAMVN
+232 GIVTQGEAMVN

-257 EGAYV
+257 KDAYV

-274 VQVKQSVGST
+274 IQVKQSAGST

-291 MIEESERLK
+291 MIEDSERLK
-300 SSLEGKAVHLADSL
+300 SSLEGKAAHLADRL

-321 TVLTYALTRNMSR
+321 TILTYLLTRNATR

-373 FLEAA
+373 FLEAV

-396 PTVAQVLTF
+396 PTVAEVVAF
-405 GEKDRDSMLR
+405 GENDRDSMLR

-434 QAKKEGLA
+434 QAKKEGLS

-479 KCRIPAG
+479 KTRIPEG
-486 EEEKFEELPAEYS
+486 EKEKFNELPPEYS

-532 AGIRKVVMMTGDS
+532 TGIRKVVMMTGDS
-545 ERTARTIARK
+545 ERTARTIAEK

-579 KGRKVIMVGDG
+579 KGRKVLMVGDG
-590 INDSPSLSAANAGVA
+590 INDSPALSAANAGVA
-605 VNGGA
+605 VSGGA

-659 LGFAGILAPGTSA
+659 LGLAGILAPGTSA

-690 LDKEEKKICRQK
+690 LDKENRGCAD
-702 EQRK
+702 

>member
-10 RGRIRFSTQKKKMT
+10 KGRIRFSTQKKKMT
-24 AREADMFLFYI
+24 AREADMLLFYI
-35 NSLKNVTAAKVYE
+35 NSLKHVTSAKVYE
-48 RTGHGVVC
+48 RTGDSVVC
-56 YTGSRRKL
+56 YTGSRQEL
-64 IESLVAFSFED
+64 IRNLVAFSFED
-75 KELMA
+75 KELQE
-80 KVPDNTSRELMN
+80 KVPENTGRELMN
-92 KYKEK
+92 QYKEK
-97 LVSKLV
+97 LIGKLAG
-103 LHFLCKVFLPA
+103 HFLCKLFLPA
-114 PVAKAKAVIQSFR
+114 PAAKVKAVIQSLH
-127 FIKEGLKCICRRKL
+127 FIKEGLKCIRRRKL

-147 ATAITVS
+147 AAAVSVS
-154 LMRGDVS
+154 LIRGDVN

-189 RSMSLNVEKVWLKQG
+189 RSMSLNVEKVWKKEG
-204 ESEILTEIN
+204 DAEILTEIQDI
-213 HVKEQD
+213 KEQD
-219 FICIHMGNMIPLD
+219 LICVHMGNMIPLD
-232 GIVAQGEAMVN
+232 GIVVQGEAMVN

-257 EGAYV
+257 DGAYV
-262 YAGTV
+262 YAGTA

-274 VQVKQSVGST
+274 VQVKQSAGST

-291 MIEESERLK
+291 MIEDSERLK
-300 SSLEGKAVHLADSL
+300 SSLEGKADHLADRL

-321 TVLTYALTRNMSR
+321 TIFTYLLTRNVTR

-340 VDFSCALKLSMPI
+340 VDFSCALKLSTPI

-360 ECQDHQITVKGGK
+360 ECQEHRITVKGGK
-373 FLEAA
+373 FLEAV

-396 PTVAQVLTF
+396 PTVAEVVTF
-405 GEKDRDSMLR
+405 GENDRDSMLR

-434 QAKKEGLA
+434 QAKKEGLD

-479 KCRIPAG
+479 KTRIPEG
-486 EEEKFEELPAEYS
+486 ENQKFEELPLEYS
-499 HLYLAVSGELAAVI
+499 HLYLAVSGKLAAVI
-513 CIEDPLREEAK
+513 CIEDPLRKEAK

-545 ERTARTIARK
+545 ERTARAIAGK

-579 KGRKVIMVGDG
+579 KGRKVLMVGDG
-590 INDSPSLSAANAGVA
+590 VNDSPALSAANAGVA
-605 VNGGA
+605 VSGGA
-610 QIAREIADIT
+610 EIAREIADIT
-620 ISGENLH
+620 ISGEDLH

-659 LGFAGILAPGTSA
+659 LGLSGILAPGTSA

-690 LDKEEKKICRQK
+690 LDKENRG
-702 EQRK
+702 RAD

>member
-10 RGRIRFSTQKKKMT
+10 KGRIRFSTQKKKMT
-24 AREADMFLFYI
+24 AREADMLLFYI
-35 NSLKNVTAAKVYE
+35 NSLKHVTSAKVYE
-48 RTGHGVVC
+48 RTGDSVVC
-56 YTGSRRKL
+56 YTGSRQEL
-64 IESLVAFSFED
+64 IRNLVAFSFED
-75 KELMA
+75 KELQE
-80 KVPDNTSRELMN
+80 KVPENTGRELMN
-92 KYKEK
+92 QYKEK
-97 LVSKLV
+97 LVGKLAG
-103 LHFLCKVFLPA
+103 HFLCKLVLPA
-114 PVAKAKAVIQSFR
+114 PAAKVKAVIQSLH
-127 FIKEGLKCICRRKL
+127 FIKEGLKCIRRRKL

-147 ATAITVS
+147 AAAVSVS
-154 LMRGDVS
+154 LIRGDVN

-189 RSMSLNVEKVWLKQG
+189 RSMSLNVEKVWKKEG
-204 ESEILTEIN
+204 DAEILTEIQDI
-213 HVKEQD
+213 KEQD
-219 FICIHMGNMIPLD
+219 LICVHMGNMIPLD
-232 GIVAQGEAMVN
+232 GIVTQGEALVN

-257 EGAYV
+257 KDAYV

-274 VQVKQSVGST
+274 IQVKQSAGST

-291 MIEESERLK
+291 MIEDSERLK
-300 SSLEGKAVHLADSL
+300 SSLEGKAAHLADRL

-321 TVLTYALTRNMSR
+321 TILTYLLTRNATR

-373 FLEAA
+373 FLEAV

-396 PTVAQVLTF
+396 PTVAEVVAF
-405 GEKDRDSMLR
+405 GENDRDSMLR

-434 QAKKEGLA
+434 QAKKEGLS

-479 KCRIPAG
+479 KTRIPEG
-486 EEEKFEELPAEYS
+486 EKEKFNELPPEYS

-532 AGIRKVVMMTGDS
+532 TGIRKVVMMTGDS
-545 ERTARTIARK
+545 ERTARTIAEK

-579 KGRKVIMVGDG
+579 KGRKVLMVGDG
-590 INDSPSLSAANAGVA
+590 INDSPALSAANAGVA
-605 VNGGA
+605 VSGGA

-659 LGFAGILAPGTSA
+659 LGLAGILAPGTSA

-690 LDKEEKKICRQK
+690 LDKENRGCAD
-702 EQRK
+702 